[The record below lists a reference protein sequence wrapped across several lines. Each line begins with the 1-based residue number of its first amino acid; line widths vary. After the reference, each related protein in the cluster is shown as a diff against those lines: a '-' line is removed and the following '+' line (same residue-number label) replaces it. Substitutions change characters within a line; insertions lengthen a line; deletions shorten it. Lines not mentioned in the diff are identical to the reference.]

1 MIEIKN
7 LNKIFNYR
15 KNNQFQA
22 LQNINLHIK
31 EGEVVILKGIS
42 GSGKSTLL
50 SLVGSLSHP
59 TNGEILI
66 DGENITK
73 LPDLHASKFRR
84 DTIGFIFQSFNLF
97 DTLSVNENLKAATAI
112 SKKHLEINEVLEFAN
127 IAHKKDEEVLNL
139 SGGEKQRVAIA
150 RALINDP
157 KIIIADEPTA
167 NLDYENSLIF
177 IDLIKKMKQLNK
189 TIIVATHDS
198 LFDNLDFV
206 DKYIN
211 IENGKIV

>member
-1 MIEIKN
+1 MSKA
-7 LNKIFNYR
+7 KI
-15 KNNQFQA
+15 
-22 LQNINLHIK
+22 L
-31 EGEVVILKGIS
+31 
-42 GSGKSTLL
+42 
-50 SLVGSLSHP
+50 
-59 TNGEILI
+59 
-66 DGENITK
+66 
-73 LPDLHASKFRR
+73 SKFRR
-84 DTIGFIFQSFNLF
+84 DTIGFIFQSFNLL
-97 DTLSVNENLKAATAI
+97 DNLSVNENLKAALAI
-112 SKKHLEINEVLEFAN
+112 SKKHLDINEVLEFAN